1 MNGAN
6 SFEERVMARF
16 DALDARFNAMD
27 ARFDRLEERLTNV
40 EARLD
45 RVEARLDGL
54 ETRLTMLE
62 ERVDRRLLETRLI
75 WEAVQAQLKQLNKKF
90 DIVISDIYEMRAR
103 RSGLWMNA

>member
-1 MNGAN
+1 
-6 SFEERVMARF
+6 MARF

-62 ERVDRRLLETRLI
+62 ERVDRRLLETRPI

-90 DIVISDIYEMRAR
+90 DIVISDIYEMRAEIRSLDERVTNIENR
-103 RSGLWMNA
+103 RSQ